1 MFYSHALHKVLS
13 IYLGTMT
20 TFLSST
26 YFLTVFCNVLL
37 NYFLIYSFTYSF
49 FIHLF
54 FIDLSVYLFIISI
67 TTEHKIWFFI
77 FCLFVSMPVFTC
89 KFACVSIPCY
99 ILLFLCLSFCYLL
112 CLIVCLCGCYP
123 EPLILIGKCLYFYWR
138 FWL

>member
-20 TFLSST
+20 RFFILNLFFNSFLQC
-26 YFLTVFCNVLL
+26 FVG
-37 NYFLIYSFTYSF
+37 
-49 FIHLF
+49 FIHLPILF
-54 FIDLSVYLFIISI
+54 LFIYFLLILSVYLFIISI

-89 KFACVSIPCY
+89 KFACVSILCY

-112 CLIVCLCGCYP
+112 CLIVCSCGCYP
-123 EPLILIGKCLYFYWR
+123 EPLILFAKCLYCYWR